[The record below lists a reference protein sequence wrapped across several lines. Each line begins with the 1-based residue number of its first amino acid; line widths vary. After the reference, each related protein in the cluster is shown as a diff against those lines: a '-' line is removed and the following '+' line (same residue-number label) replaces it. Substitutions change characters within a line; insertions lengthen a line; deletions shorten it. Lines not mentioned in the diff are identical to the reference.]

1 MSTIKKLK
9 FSLEG
14 GVTTVTS
21 RCDSHWIGL
30 EKFLVCLRAEIK
42 DVVSF

>member
-14 GVTTVTS
+14 GVTTATS

-30 EKFLVCLRAEIK
+30 EKILVSLRTEIK
-42 DVVSF
+42 YVVSF